1 MKQPW
6 KYLFVGVLLLCSWF
20 VRAQESSPSNLYEGW
35 EQIVGSNPTSLVKS
49 SQDGSLWVGTADRG
63 LFRFGRNGR
72 VLHYTREVGHLSS
85 NAIASLYVSPG
96 NILWVLDA
104 SGVVSYYTN
113 VSGFRTLALDEAVQ
127 SFSPAADSLSVQAL
141 TVSRQLLQL
150 SPDAVS
156 TVAKDLNSIH
166 SDFETAT
173 DNQEVADEIHPIVK
187 YSVPF
192 WAWLLMACFLLLAV
206 VIFFLYFHEKRLN
219 QQNQEVS
226 NLTSFHTTPPPVSHP
241 AFQHTVPRPSV
252 SPAAPKDLAAPV
264 APKPASS
271 SPAPKDTSA
280 LVPPK
285 PASPAPKNVD
295 TPAEMPVAATQVSK
309 PLPQEPKPLVAYVP
323 KPQVSAEPAQAIVP
337 ESKPIEAQDTKPG
350 VSPAPKPVAPA
361 APKPQL
367 PSEPKPTVAPKPNV
381 SPAPGIPQEPKPSVP
396 QAQKPNTP
404 PEPKPVI
411 SQAPKPSSPQEPK
424 PSTPQEPKPRVT
436 WDAKPSVERVEKPV
450 SEPVAV
456 SEPELFHVESYF
468 MQQVN
473 NLILQHLP
481 DASYGVEEMA
491 ESLGISRIHLNRKLK
506 AEGAPSPSNLLKAA
520 RMKHAAKL
528 LLESDL
534 PINEIALQCGFSTA
548 SYFST
553 AFKDFYQQTPSEY
566 VAQYRSDSDA
576 QTS

>member
-20 VRAQESSPSNLYEGW
+20 VRAQESSSSNLYEGW

-85 NAIASLYVSPG
+85 NSIASLYVSPG

-141 TVSRQLLQL
+141 TASRQLLQL

-156 TVAKDLNSIH
+156 TVAEDLNSIH
-166 SDFETAT
+166 SDFETTT
-173 DNQEVADEIHPIVK
+173 DNQEVADEIHTIVK

-241 AFQHTVPRPSV
+241 AIQHAVPRPSV
-252 SPAAPKDLAAPV
+252 SPGAHIDVSSPV

-295 TPAEMPVAATQVSK
+295 TPAEKPVAATQVSK
-309 PLPQEPKPLVAYVP
+309 PLPQESKLQVAYVP
-323 KPQVSAEPAQAIVP
+323 KPQVSAEPDHAIAP
-337 ESKPIEAQDTKPG
+337 ESKPIEPQDTEPG

-367 PSEPKPTVAPKPNV
+367 PSEPKPTVAPKPTV
-381 SPAPGIPQEPKPSVP
+381 SPAPGIPQEPNPSVT
-396 QAQKPNTP
+396 QAQ
-404 PEPKPVI
+404 
-411 SQAPKPSSPQEPK
+411 K

-436 WDAKPSVERVEKPV
+436 LDAKPSVERVEKPV

>member
-20 VRAQESSPSNLYEGW
+20 VRAQESSSSNLYEGW

-141 TVSRQLLQL
+141 TASRQLLQL

-166 SDFETAT
+166 SDFETT
-173 DNQEVADEIHPIVK
+173 PDNQEVEGEIHTIVK

-241 AFQHTVPRPSV
+241 AFQHAAPRPSV
-252 SPAAPKDLAAPV
+252 SPATPKDVAAPV

-309 PLPQEPKPLVAYVP
+309 PLPQEPKPQVAYV
-323 KPQVSAEPAQAIVP
+323 
-337 ESKPIEAQDTKPG
+337 
-350 VSPAPKPVAPA
+350 PKPVAPA

-381 SPAPGIPQEPKPSVP
+381 SPAPGIPQEP
-396 QAQKPNTP
+396 N
-404 PEPKPVI
+404 PVI

-424 PSTPQEPKPRVT
+424 HSTPQEPKPRVT
-436 WDAKPSVERVEKPV
+436 LDAKPSVERVEKSV

-481 DASYGVEEMA
+481 DASYGVEELA